1 MTLDAWLVIAVL
13 AGAVALFATEKLRVD
28 AVALLVLASLVL
40 LQLLEPAEALSGFSN
55 EATITVAA
63 MFVLSAGLQ
72 QTGALAALGR
82 LFSRV
87 RTRWLFVLLVM
98 ATIGVV
104 SAFVNNTAAVAVF
117 LPMVLAASAANKIS
131 ASKVLI
137 PMSYAAQM
145 GGVCTLVGSSTNLL
159 VNSLAKNMGQPGFT
173 LFEFTALGL
182 ICMSAGFVYLLTA
195 GRWLLP
201 ERRDAELVE
210 NYELGKYITE
220 LRIMP
225 GSKLIDTSV
234 GEAKLGEQYGI
245 YVLELLRGEE
255 KVWSPRAQKLQEGDI
270 LLVRGDWS
278 QLSAF
283 KDGTGLELQPEFKLK
298 EAQFRDVQQVLAEV
312 MVAPGSRFAEQ
323 TLSALDFHW
332 HYNAT
337 VLAIH
342 RRGEVLRDKLKDVTL
357 NVGDI
362 LLILAP
368 ETEMRELRANPNLIV
383 LNERD
388 DTSAV
393 RRRAPLA
400 LAIMV
405 AVIAVSAFGWV
416 PIAISALI
424 GGVVMVLTGCMRAE
438 DAYDAIDWRIIILLA
453 GVLPLGI
460 ALDKTGAA
468 AGIADATLGQVGDLG
483 PMIVLATMYLL
494 CLVLSEFMSN
504 AAAAVLLTPIAIS
517 TAAALGVDAKPF
529 LIAVTFAASTS
540 FSTPV
545 GYQTNTM
552 VYNVG
557 GYRFADFLKVGIPL
571 NLIFWVLG
579 VIFIPM
585 IWPF

>member
-72 QTGALAALGR
+72 HTGALAALGR
-82 LFSRV
+82 MFSRV

-145 GGVCTLVGSSTNLL
+145 GGVCTLIGSSTNLL

-173 LFEFTALGL
+173 LFEFTLLGG
-182 ICMSAGFVYLLTA
+182 ICMTAGFIYLLTA

-210 NYELGKYITE
+210 NYDLGKYITE

-283 KDGTGLELQPEFKLK
+283 KDSTGLELQPEFKLK
-298 EAQFRDVQQVLAEV
+298 ETQFREVQQVLAEV
-312 MVAPGSRFAEQ
+312 MVAPGSRFAEH

-362 LLILAP
+362 LLVLAP
-368 ETEMRELRANPNLIV
+368 DTEMRELRANSNLIV

-438 DAYDAIDWRIIILLA
+438 DAYDAVDWRVIILLA

-468 AGIADATLGQVGDLG
+468 ASIADATLGQVGDFG
-483 PMIVLATMYLL
+483 PLIVLATLYLL